1 MLWHASR
8 QQGATLKGGKVWL
21 KRGVSNRLVTWT
33 LLALIFA
40 SVFSG
45 RWFDCA
51 LPLGLPLH
59 RHCPSPIPPQGLM
72 AVLHRMFIVIGA
84 SNDALR
90 SYVLRWGLA
99 VLSWQNSCLM
109 TQQLIWLQ
117 TLPLWNC
124 WNIPPNL
131 NKEIKSQNIEAR
143 IRVNTLQ
150 WNHVVVFC
158 AGRVIVCAIII
169 HSLSLL
175 PNFRMFGKCLG
186 QLRTCS
192 LCCLACVNAFC
203 LSAYVNNPPSYLETV
218 LHSVSMVLLE
228 MWGPLMPNLSST
240 LLLCLARLNF

>member
-1 MLWHASR
+1 MHPDSR
-8 QQGATLKGGKVWL
+8 EPPWREARCGWNVEFQTDWSHELFWPL
-21 KRGVSNRLVTWT
+21 Y
-33 LLALIFA
+33 
-40 SVFSG
+40 
-45 RWFDCA
+45 
-51 LPLGLPLH
+51 LPLCSVEDGLIVRCHWGFLCTDTAPP
-59 RHCPSPIPPQGLM
+59 PSPPQGLM

-131 NKEIKSQNIEAR
+131 NKEVKSQNIEAR